1 MFATASPDSCL
12 QQAVKLISLAV
23 FANCWNP
30 AGFEKQIRAGYAR
43 AIQATNAALEDP
55 LQYLRDDTLMSV
67 WLLGAFEVGIS
78 TLLLSGFCPHLASRT
93 GGIRIFNVVTLTG

>member
-23 FANCWNP
+23 FANRSNP

-43 AIQATNAALEDP
+43 AIQATNASLRDP

-67 WLLGAFEVGIS
+67 WLLGSFEVGTS
-78 TLLLSGFCPHLASRT
+78 TLWCLCLVLICDGET
-93 GGIRIFNVVTLTG
+93 GYIRLFNVVAFT

>member
-30 AGFEKQIRAGYAR
+30 AAFEKQMRAGYAR
-43 AIQATNAALEDP
+43 AIQATNAALQDP

-67 WLLGAFEVGIS
+67 WLLSSFEVGIS
-78 TLLLSGFCPHLASRT
+78 TLLLSGFGPHLASRT
-93 GGIRIFNVVTLTG
+93 GDFGIFNVVALAG